1 MAASRLHLGRHPR
14 WQSHQRGN
22 TWKRRQGLSQNRPCG
37 PCGIGFT
44 QKFIN
49 FFEIFVGGYCKN
61 TQDFL
66 GDFMLVGKLG

>member
-22 TWKRRQGLSQNRPCG
+22 TWKRRQGLS
-37 PCGIGFT
+37 